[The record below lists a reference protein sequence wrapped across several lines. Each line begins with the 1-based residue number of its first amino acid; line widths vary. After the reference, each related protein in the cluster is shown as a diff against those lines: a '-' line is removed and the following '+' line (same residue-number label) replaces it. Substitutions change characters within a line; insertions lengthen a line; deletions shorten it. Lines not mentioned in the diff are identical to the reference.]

1 MPLNTVSFKKI
12 GLKLKTKLTLFNTIS
27 KLVIVTIFVLL
38 LPNLIKTINQSY
50 TDTRLK
56 KQKEKMLQIVQ
67 TQGIKSYIS
76 NGEIEASY
84 YTPLKEDYV
93 SLVIDTLPEYLDTI
107 KNEKRIL
114 QGDTI
119 EYRILS
125 HNFNADKK
133 HYLLEI
139 AISVDAITE
148 TTRPLQNIAFQVL
161 LGMILLTILADQLY
175 SNYVLRPLGLIIK
188 TKLIGHKFPNF
199 GSYDKVKTSTSDFE
213 YLDISIHKMIETI
226 ESTFQKEREFISNA
240 SHELMTP
247 ISIMQSKIE
256 NMFEEEDIADEFKTR
271 LLEMQKILNR
281 LKSITK
287 TLLLISQIENE
298 QFLKEDTVSLSVLLQ
313 DVYDEI
319 SIRLQDKNISYEAS
333 IPDGWILVNVN
344 KFLLFNL
351 FFNLINNA
359 IKYNNE
365 NGSIKVIAKHYGNSF
380 VIDIIDTGI
389 GISEADIP
397 FIFNRFKKFRQSL
410 QQDSFGLGLPIVKS
424 IALFHDVTI
433 EVTSKKSKGSTFS
446 LLFPKELFKV

>member
-1 MPLNTVSFKKI
+1 M
-12 GLKLKTKLTLFNTIS
+12 KLRTKLTLFNTIS

-38 LPNLIKTINQSY
+38 LPSLIKKINRIY
-50 TDTRLK
+50 TDNKLR
-56 KQKEKMLQIVQ
+56 KQKDKLLKIVDA
-67 TQGIKSYIS
+67 QGIKSYIQS
-76 NGEIEASY
+76 GESDASW

-93 SLVIDTLPEYLDTI
+93 SLDVDSLPGYVDTI

-125 HNFNADKK
+125 HNFKAGNKK
-133 HYLLEI
+133 YMLEI
-139 AISVDAITE
+139 AISVDEISE
-148 TTRPLQNIAFQVL
+148 TSRPLQNLAFQVL
-161 LGMILLTILADQLY
+161 VGMILLTIMVDQIY
-175 SNYVLRPLGLIIK
+175 STYVLRPLGLIIK
-188 TKLIGHKFPNF
+188 TKLIGQKFPNF
-199 GSYDKVKTSTSDFE
+199 GSYKEVKTSTSDFQH
-213 YLDISIHKMIETI
+213 LDLSIHKMIETI

-247 ISIMQSKIE
+247 ISILQSKIE
-256 NMFEEEDIADEFKTR
+256 NMFEQEDIVDEVKAR

-298 QFLKEDTVSLSVLLQ
+298 QFLKEDKVYLNEILH

-319 SIRLQDKNISYEAS
+319 SIRLQSKNINYETTVPA
-333 IPDGWILVNVN
+333 DWQLVNVN

-359 IKYNNE
+359 IKYNNPDGEIKITATYE
-365 NGSIKVIAKHYGNSF
+365 NNAFTVSIT
-380 VIDIIDTGI
+380 DTGI
-389 GISEADIP
+389 GISAEDLP

-410 QQDSFGLGLPIVKS
+410 LQDSFGLGLPIVKS
-424 IALFHDVTI
+424 IAAFHNISI
-433 EVTSKKSKGSTFS
+433 EVISEKGKGSIFK
-446 LLFPKELFKV
+446 LIFPTEAIEVG

>member
-1 MPLNTVSFKKI
+1 M
-12 GLKLKTKLTLFNTIS
+12 KLKTKLTLFNTIS

-38 LPNLIKTINQSY
+38 LPSLIKNINQTY
-50 TDTRLK
+50 TDSKLR
-56 KQKEKMLQIVQ
+56 KQKDKMLQIVE
-67 TQGIKSYIS
+67 TKGIKSYIQA
-76 NGEIEASY
+76 GESDASY

-93 SLVIDTLPEYLDTI
+93 SLDVDSLPGNIDTI

-125 HNFNADKK
+125 HNFQADNKK
-133 HYLLEI
+133 YLLEI

-148 TTRPLQNIAFQVL
+148 TTRPLQNIAFLVL
-161 LGMILLTILADQLY
+161 LGMILFTILADQLY
-175 SNYVLRPLGLIIK
+175 SNYVLKPLGLIIK
-188 TKLIGHKFPNF
+188 TKLVGHKFPNF
-199 GSYDKVKTSTSDFE
+199 GSFKEVKTTTSDFQH
-213 YLDISIHKMIETI
+213 LDISIHKMIETI

-247 ISIMQSKIE
+247 ISILQSKIE
-256 NMFEEEDIADEFKTR
+256 NMFEQEDIVDEVKAR

-298 QFLKEDTVSLSVLLQ
+298 QFLKEDNMSLSVMLQ

-319 SIRLQDKNISYEAS
+319 SIRLQDKNISYEAI
-333 IPDGWILVNVN
+333 IPTDWYLVNVN

-359 IKYNNE
+359 IKYNNPDGE
-365 NGSIKVIAKHYGNSF
+365 IKVIAARENNTFTVS
-380 VIDIIDTGI
+380 IIDTGI
-389 GISEADIP
+389 GISSEDIP
-397 FIFNRFKKFRQSL
+397 YIFNRFKKIRQSL

-424 IALFHDVTI
+424 IAGFHNIRI
-433 EVTSKKSKGSTFS
+433 EVKSEKGKGSIFK
-446 LLFPKELFKV
+446 LVFPPGVIEIKA